1 MKVMKK
7 FAVFDIDGTLYRW
20 QLYYSIVFEL
30 RKQGAFSEKV
40 ARDIDEQYRKWQGKE
55 ASWADF
61 SKPVV
66 DAFLKNLG
74 SIDVDEYRKACETV
88 MQNESHKV
96 YAYTLNL
103 LRQLKKDGYTLVA
116 ITGSQHDIAQPF
128 ADKYGFDYCYGEVYS
143 TVEGKFS
150 GDVALVYNRKD
161 EIVHKFLQEHPDHS
175 LKGSVGIGDSHWDE
189 KMLRL
194 VERPIAFNP
203 DEGLFAIAKERGWS
217 IVIERKNIA
226 YRLEKHDNEL
236 VLADTTAY

>member
-1 MKVMKK
+1 MKK

-20 QLYYSIVFEL
+20 QLYYSVVFEL
-30 RKQGAFSEKV
+30 RKRGVFSDDE
-40 ARDIDEQYRKWQGKE
+40 ARNIDEQYRKWQGKE

-66 DAFLKNLG
+66 DAFLKNLD
-74 SIDVDEYRKACETV
+74 SIDFAEYRKACETV

-143 TVEGKFS
+143 TIKGKFS
-150 GDVALVYNRKD
+150 GDVSLVYNRKD
-161 EIVHKFLQEHPDHS
+161 EIVSRFLKEHPEHS
-175 LKGSVGIGDSHWDE
+175 FTGSVGVGDSHWDE

-194 VERPIAFNP
+194 VEKPIAFNP
-203 DEGLFAIAKERGWS
+203 DEGLFAIAKDRGWS